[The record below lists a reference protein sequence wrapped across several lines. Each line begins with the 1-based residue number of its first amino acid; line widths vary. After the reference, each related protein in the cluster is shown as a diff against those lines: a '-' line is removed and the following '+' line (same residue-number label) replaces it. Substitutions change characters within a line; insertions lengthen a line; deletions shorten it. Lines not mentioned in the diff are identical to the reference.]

1 MMLPTAATVSLQ
13 PVVSRVVPEAELDAT
28 ALEIAHQIAAAP
40 PFAVKLFRRTLSRL
54 ATPLVQR
61 SIQEE
66 AVTQSLVF
74 ASEDYA
80 EMKAARAANREPKY
94 RNR

>member
-1 MMLPTAATVSLQ
+1 M
-13 PVVSRVVPEAELDAT
+13 
-28 ALEIAHQIAAAP
+28 
-40 PFAVKLFRRTLSRL
+40 FRRTLGRM
-54 ATPLVQR
+54 ANPAVQR

-66 AVTQSLVF
+66 AVTQSMVF

-80 EMKAARAANREPKY
+80 EMKAARAEGREPRF